1 LALVLLGIPL
11 PPEERTDMSVDQ
23 STTQDLVKIAE
34 DGREGYA
41 KAAKELA
48 DSDRPEL
55 ATTFTKYSDQRAAF
69 STELQALAATYG
81 DDVKETGSAAAALHR
96 GWMAV
101 RDAVTG
107 SGPDSVLKTA
117 LQGEEHAVEAYEK
130 ALKEDISSN
139 TRSVVERQLVQIR
152 AARAELQGLV
162 QASKS

>member
-1 LALVLLGIPL
+1 
-11 PPEERTDMSVDQ
+11 MSVDQ

-34 DGREGYA
+34 DGKEGYA

-55 ATTFTKYSDQRAAF
+55 APTFTRYSEQRAGF

-81 DDVKETGSAAAALHR
+81 DSVKETGTAAATLHR

-117 LQGEEHAVEAYEK
+117 VQGEDHAVEAYEK
-130 ALKEDISSN
+130 ALAKDISAD
-139 TRSVVERQLVQIR
+139 TRTVAERQLAEIR
-152 AARAELQGLV
+152 TARTELQRLV
-162 QASKS
+162 DSATT